1 MDKNYA
7 PADEAAA
14 RRGLTRLRPGPELT
28 EDAHG
33 AYASGRP
40 ASKGTDGRGRGI
52 PSRSRR
58 ACGCRAPNA
67 RPGDEPVRTRP
78 VAEWPGGTGFPQ
90 KSSGSAPVIAEGTA
104 MSTTTRRSD
113 ARRLTKDL
121 SRAGVGATRALH
133 RSETRVE
140 HDVSPRRGWDHG
152 QRIE

>member
-1 MDKNYA
+1 M
-7 PADEAAA
+7 ADDAAA
-14 RRGLTRLRPGPELT
+14 RRGLTRLRPGLELT

-67 RPGDEPVRTRP
+67 RLGDEPVRTRP
-78 VAEWPGGTGFPQ
+78 VAEWHGGTGFPQ

-121 SRAGVGATRALH
+121 SRAGVGATHALH

-140 HDVSPRRGWDHG
+140 HDVSPRRSWDHG
-152 QRIE
+152 QQVE